1 MAVVVATLGLAAVAV
16 AAGLVFV
23 AFVVTTEDATL
34 ASLP

>member
-1 MAVVVATLGLAAVAV
+1 MAVVVPTLGLAAVVV

-23 AFVVTTEDATL
+23 AVAVTVEDATL